1 MQTEMRE
8 IFVCSEPI
16 LDAQVESEFNLQ
28 TFNVCVQVRI
38 VKTTFMCAKGDS
50 REVPKGSQMHML
62 LCCYIFL
69 WVVFYLSN
77 DITRFKLYKLSP

>member
-28 TFNVCVQVRI
+28 TFNVCVQVGI

-50 REVPKGSQMHML
+50 EKCQRVPRGT
-62 LCCYIFL
+62 CCC
-69 WVVFYLSN
+69 VVMFFCGLSF
-77 DITRFKLYKLSP
+77 IYPMT